1 MFGSCPKRA
10 AFHTREV
17 DVSCRYTSTEQRCPK
32 CGGSS
37 RRVISLPAV
46 IFKGS
51 GFYSTDNRKG
61 QAGDNGGSGSGA
73 SDDHGK
79 SHDGGES
86 KGSKEPK
93 EPKESKA
100 EATTAD

>member
-1 MFGSCPKRA
+1 MPIYEDQCSKGHEYERA
-10 AFHTREV
+10 EGFDAP
-17 DVSCRYTSTEQRCPK
+17 TEQRCPK
-32 CGGSS
+32 CGSSS
-37 RRVISLPAV
+37 RRLISMPAV

-61 QAGDNGGSGSGA
+61 QAGNNGGSDSGSGA

-86 KGSKEPK
+86 K
-93 EPKESKA
+93 ESKA

>member
-1 MFGSCPKRA
+1 MPIYEYQCTKGHEYERA
-10 AFHTREV
+10 EGFDAP
-17 DVSCRYTSTEQRCPK
+17 TEQRCPK

-37 RRVISLPAV
+37 RRLISMPSV

-61 QAGDNGGSGSGA
+61 DAGNNGDSSRGA
-73 SDDHGK
+73 SDDQGHAK
-79 SHDGGES
+79 DGG
-86 KGSKEPK
+86 
-93 EPKESKA
+93 ESKA